1 MLGPNFTNKTTEF
14 DLGNDVRNYPLDTA
28 QLAIKFSEVWEK
40 YGNTTSNELLL
51 LWEQIFEYI
60 NESYY
65 RNVSDINKRY
75 MVVPAATGSGKT
87 QCFRFYAAELAKK
100 EFEENECPG
109 MLIITTYINEI
120 NEAVEQI
127 NNSVGRDVAAA
138 YHSESSFKIEQDER
152 YLDSYQIVVISHEYF
167 LRNHYLRAVNHDI
180 YQQVVSY
187 KGKQRP
193 IIVVDE
199 AIKLI
204 NHIGIDKRAIDSI
217 KYNIGPL
224 YASGNAEL
232 KEEYQLI
239 SYVHKHFNT
248 LFSDELVKKK
258 VMLVS
263 DKSKLLENLS
273 NELNLP
279 VERISRLF
287 KLNQSI
293 ELLKNNNQLYK
304 INKAVTKEGVKGLV
318 DDVVNF
324 QHLLGDSLYLYNDR
338 GSVTYRT
345 STLELPQQSLVVLDG
360 TAAVDVFYRDFPHTY
375 IYSVPPVKTYEQV
388 EIELIQTKSKLGKS
402 TLRKHPELQEENI
415 IFHLMPR
422 GADIDNTVIFMHK
435 DLRRQLNNDTY
446 KIDNFG
452 NLVGVNTYKDCSNI
466 MIYGIPYK
474 PDFVYYDN
482 LYQST
487 RDKAVLTEDHR
498 DKILELKYS
507 NIAAEIIQAIN
518 RGCCRGIVD
527 GKAVK
532 MNVQLLLP
540 NNKELV
546 KVLVDSIEQEM
557 SEVVIHKTSYPI
569 EFTMAKEK
577 PKPPTTKDI
586 VFIDCID
593 SNLDE
598 IKLSELYK
606 LAGIQG
612 SKKVVERVL
621 RNLTKPDYSNT
632 YLALKV
638 ARLGYK
644 AVKKGQWYLVKY

>member
-1 MLGPNFTNKTTEF
+1 MFSPNFTNRTTEF

-28 QLAIKFSEVWEK
+28 QLANKFSEVWEK

-239 SYVHKHFNT
+239 SYVHKHFKT
-248 LFSDELVKKK
+248 LFSDELGRKK

-324 QHLLGDSLYLYNDR
+324 QHLLDDSLYLYNDR

-375 IYSVPPVKTYEQV
+375 VYHVPSVKTYEQV
-388 EIELIQTKSKLGKS
+388 EIELIQTKSQLGKL
-402 TLRKHPELQEENI
+402 TLRKHPELQEINI

-466 MIYGIPYK
+466 MIYGIHYK
-474 PDFVYYDN
+474 PDFIYYDT

-487 RDKAVLTEDHR
+487 RDKAVLTKDHR

-527 GKAVK
+527 GKAPK

-598 IKLSELYK
+598 IKLSDLYK
-606 LAGIQG
+606 LAGIQS

>member
-1 MLGPNFTNKTTEF
+1 MLGLNFTNRTTEF
-14 DLGNDVRNYPLDTA
+14 DLVNDVRNYPLDTA
-28 QLAIKFSEVWEK
+28 QLANKFSEIWEK

-204 NHIGIDKRAIDSI
+204 NHIGIDKKAIDSI

-224 YASGNAEL
+224 YDSGNAEL

-239 SYVHKHFNT
+239 SYIHKHFKT

-360 TAAVDVFYRDFPHTY
+360 TAGVDVFYRDFPHTY
-375 IYSVPPVKTYEQV
+375 LYHVPPVKTYEQV

-415 IFHLMPR
+415 AFHLMPR
-422 GADIDNTVIFMHK
+422 GADVDKTVIFMHK
-435 DLRRQLNNDTY
+435 DLRMQLNNDNY
-446 KIDNFG
+446 KMDNFG

-466 MIYGIPYK
+466 MIYGIHYK
-474 PDFVYYDN
+474 PDFIYYDT

-487 RDKAVLTEDHR
+487 RDKAVLTKDHR

-507 NIAAEIIQAIN
+507 NIATEVIQAIN

-632 YLALKV
+632 YLALEV
-638 ARLGYK
+638 AQLGYK
-644 AVKKGQWYLVKY
+644 AVKKGQWYLVKH

>member
-1 MLGPNFTNKTTEF
+1 MLDSNFTNTTTEF
-14 DLGNDVRNYPLDTA
+14 DLANDARNYPLDA
-28 QLAIKFSEVWEK
+28 EQLANKFSEVWEK
-40 YGNTTSNELLL
+40 YGNTTSNELLF

-127 NNSVGRDVAAA
+127 NNSVGRNVAAA
-138 YHSESSFKIEQDER
+138 YHSESSFKKEQDER

-248 LFSDELVKKK
+248 LFSDELGKKK

-279 VERISRLF
+279 VDRVRRLF

-304 INKAVTKEGVKGLV
+304 INKAVTQEGVKGLV

-375 IYSVPPVKTYEQV
+375 VYRVPPVKTYEQV
-388 EIELIQTKSKLGKS
+388 EIELIQTKSKLGKL

-415 IFHLMPR
+415 VFHLMPR
-422 GADIDNTVIFMHK
+422 GANIDKTVIFMHK
-435 DLRRQLNNDTY
+435 DLRRQLNNDNY

-452 NLVGVNTYKDCSNI
+452 NLVGVNTYKDCRNI
-466 MIYGIPYK
+466 MIYGIHYK
-474 PDFVYYDN
+474 PDFIYYDT

-487 RDKAVLTEDHR
+487 GDKAVLTKDHR

-527 GKAVK
+527 GKAPK

-557 SEVVIHKTSYPI
+557 NEVVIHKISYPI
-569 EFTMAKEK
+569 EFTVVEEK
-577 PKPPTTKDI
+577 SKPPTTKDI
-586 VFIDCID
+586 VFIDSID
-593 SNLDE
+593 STLDE
-598 IKLSELYK
+598 IKLSDLYK
-606 LAGIQG
+606 LAGIQS
-612 SKKVVERVL
+612 SKKIVERVL

-632 YLALKV
+632 YLALEV

>member
-1 MLGPNFTNKTTEF
+1 MFSPNFTNKTTEF
-14 DLGNDVRNYPLDTA
+14 NLENDVRNYPLDA
-28 QLAIKFSEVWEK
+28 RQLANKFSGVWEK

-100 EFEENECPG
+100 EFEDNECPG
-109 MLIITTYINEI
+109 MLIITTYIDEI

-127 NNSVGRDVAAA
+127 NKSVGRNVAAA
-138 YHSESSFKIEQDER
+138 YHSESSFKKEKDER
-152 YLDSYQIVVISHEYF
+152 YLDAYQIVVISHEYF
-167 LRNHYLRAVNHDI
+167 LRNHYLRAVNNDI
-180 YQQVVSY
+180 YQQVVTY

-193 IIVVDE
+193 IIIVDE

-204 NHIGIDKRAIDSI
+204 NHIGIDKRAVDSL

-224 YASGNAEL
+224 YESGNSEL

-239 SYVHKHFNT
+239 SYIHKHFNK
-248 LFSDELVKKK
+248 LFSDELGKKK

-273 NELNLP
+273 NELHLP
-279 VERISRLF
+279 VDRIRKLF

-293 ELLKNNNQLYK
+293 ELLKNNQLYK
-304 INKAVTKEGVKGLV
+304 INKAVTTEGKKGLV
-318 DDVVNF
+318 EDVVDF

-345 STLELPQQSLVVLDG
+345 STLELPEQSLVVLDA
-360 TAAVDVFYRDFPHTY
+360 TASVDVFYRDFPHTY
-375 IYSVPPVKTYEQV
+375 VYPVPPVKTYEQV
-388 EIELIQTKSKLGKS
+388 EIELIQTKSRLGKS

-422 GADIDNTVIFMHK
+422 DANIDNTVIFVHK
-435 DLRRQLNNDTY
+435 DLKKQLNNDAY
-446 KIDNFG
+446 NIDNFG

-466 MIYGIPYK
+466 MIYGIHYK
-474 PDFVYYDN
+474 PDFIYYDT

-527 GKAVK
+527 GKAPK

-546 KVLVDSIEQEM
+546 KALVESIEQEM
-557 SEVVIHKTSYPI
+557 RGVVIHKTSYPL
-569 EFTMAKEK
+569 EFTVVEEK
-577 PKPPTTKDI
+577 SKPPTTKDI

-598 IKLSELYK
+598 IKLSDLYK
-606 LAGIQG
+606 LTGIQS
-612 SKKVVERVL
+612 SKKIIERVL
-621 RNLTKPDYSNT
+621 RNLTKPDYNNT
-632 YLALKV
+632 YLAIEV

-644 AVKKGQWYLVKY
+644 TIKKGQWYLVKH

>member
-1 MLGPNFTNKTTEF
+1 MFSPNFTNRTTEF
-14 DLGNDVRNYPLDTA
+14 DLVNDVRNYPLDTA
-28 QLAIKFSEVWEK
+28 QLANKFSEIWEK

-138 YHSESSFKIEQDER
+138 YHSESSFKIEQGER

-239 SYVHKHFNT
+239 SYVHKHFKT
-248 LFSDELVKKK
+248 LFSDELGRKK

-324 QHLLGDSLYLYNDR
+324 QHLLDDSLYLYNDR

-375 IYSVPPVKTYEQV
+375 VYHVPSVKTYEQV
-388 EIELIQTKSKLGKS
+388 EIELIQTKSQLGKL
-402 TLRKHPELQEENI
+402 TLRKHPELQEINI

-466 MIYGIPYK
+466 MIYGIHYK
-474 PDFVYYDN
+474 PDFIYYDT

-487 RDKAVLTEDHR
+487 RDKAVLTEDHT

-527 GKAVK
+527 GKAPK

-557 SEVVIHKTSYPI
+557 NEVVIHKTSYPI
-569 EFTMAKEK
+569 EFTMAKGK
-577 PKPPTTKDI
+577 TKPPTTKDI

-598 IKLSELYK
+598 IKLSDLYK
-606 LAGIQG
+606 LAGIQS